1 MYFGSLPNSCTWHF
15 YRTTTNTCWCTWEV
29 LVVFLASLPFH
40 HSAVGR
46 TSSEFPWNW
55 SQLHQSKTRWSK
67 GANNHPAVGRTS
79 TEFPWTSQHVI
90 RVPRRYCPEIAGL
103 MLHVILHP
111 HCINTKTRSSKGANQ
126 FPRNS
131 RGNVTHYP
139 PSPNWSQC
147 INHKSKK
154 VQTNF

>member
-15 YRTTTNTCWCTWEV
+15 YRTTTNTCWCTWAV
-29 LVVFLASLPFH
+29 LAVFLATLPF
-40 HSAVGR
+40 
-46 TSSEFPWNW
+46 P
-55 SQLHQSKTRWSK
+55 
-67 GANNHPAVGRTS
+67 HPAVGRTS
-79 TEFPWTSQHVI
+79 SEFPWTSQHVI

-111 HCINTKTRSSKGANQ
+111 QIDPNCINTKTRSSKGANQ

-139 PSPNWSQC
+139 PSPNWSRIASTAKAKRCKPISQGGYLLGRQGYC
-147 INHKSKK
+147 RG
-154 VQTNF
+154 QG